1 MRSSAVAPLL
11 VVLLALA
18 SSGCG
23 QGGADAATTSKPKC
37 PAALKL
43 GWQTLA
49 NRIDTD
55 VYCPAWLPNPLV
67 GKIDKGEAGAA
78 DNAVLSVSKDKS
90 YLASWIWVE
99 AQTGEVHVI
108 LRAYPGRTT
117 IPTCVVTDAGSGKQ
131 VKHRVPCFAD
141 PHGTDSRRADH
152 GDAVHGQPGRRPV
165 APGLRLAP
173 RRNPVHGQPA
183 RRRSAHLRHRQR
195 RPAADPDAPG
205 RGRAGRLTVELTRRQ
220 LLAGVGATTLAAAG
234 HLRAGRAR
242 RPRTQPARGHG
253 AAARAARAGRAASR
267 HRQQRRGGGAAAA
280 PRDRHVPAAG
290 RRPRRPAR
298 RAAPAGPG
306 AGRPRPGLR
315 VHPGR
320 SGRDRGVG
328 AAVLHGP
335 GGGAGARP
343 RSGRSPRLPGG
354 RALGLGA
361 AGRDPLPERHE
372 RHAAR
377 ARTTR
382 CCCCEAT
389 TRRTSTTP
397 TSGWSETST
406 CGSRPASAAASW
418 AAASTAARGC
428 RTSWRWRPASLVPT

>member
-141 PHGTDSRRADH
+141 PHGT
-152 GDAVHGQPGRRPV
+152 VH
-165 APGLRLAP
+165 
-173 RRNPVHGQPA
+173 
-183 RRRSAHLRHRQR
+183 
-195 RPAADPDAPG
+195 
-205 RGRAGRLTVELTRRQ
+205 
-220 LLAGVGATTLAAAG
+220 
-234 HLRAGRAR
+234 
-242 RPRTQPARGHG
+242 
-253 AAARAARAGRAASR
+253 
-267 HRQQRRGGGAAAA
+267 
-280 PRDRHVPAAG
+280 
-290 RRPRRPAR
+290 
-298 RAAPAGPG
+298 AGPIT
-306 AGRPRPGLR
+306 ATLYT
-315 VHPGR
+315 VNQ
-320 SGRDRGVG
+320 
-328 AAVLHGP
+328 
-335 GGGAGARP
+335 GAR
-343 RSGRSPRLPGG
+343 
-354 RALGLGA
+354 
-361 AGRDPLPERHE
+361 
-372 RHAAR
+372 
-377 ARTTR
+377 
-382 CCCCEAT
+382 
-389 TRRTSTTP
+389 
-397 TSGWSETST
+397 
-406 CGSRPASAAASW
+406 
-418 AAASTAARGC
+418 
-428 RTSWRWRPASLVPT
+428 